1 MKKRLKKKSGFT
13 LIEIMIVISIIVV
26 LAAIAVPKY
35 ASIQKDA
42 KVRAD
47 ISSAKVIGDATVA
60 LLAQEKIT
68 NDNYNGEGV
77 ELNDDDE
84 ITSYLQTLPVVKAV
98 DGKFNVTIDTSD
110 NVVIKI
116 VSTDPVGSFELYPIP
131 DNKYPNVEPVE
142 TPDED

>member
-42 KVRAD
+42 KARAD
-47 ISSAKVIGDATVA
+47 IASAKVIGDATVA

-68 NDNYNGEGV
+68 NHNYNGGV
-77 ELNDDDE
+77 ALTNTDE